1 MVNATANV
9 PSLESL
15 SLSKEGSSSADQL
28 SEDLALF
35 LENPSLRAALA
46 DGSLDL
52 ASYSSTVEKEL
63 HELEGECIN
72 QYRSKATEITSLKND
87 LQECQTVLASLNEM
101 LLGFQADLGGLS
113 GEIRQLQEK
122 SRALDVQL
130 RNRKK
135 AEAGIRDFLKHVVVA
150 PNLAHAITTGS
161 VNPVFLDAVQELN
174 QIYKDCKST
183 EEKEWTCGLRPADTV
198 AGKEMQT
205 KVEALR
211 MLGKSTRK
219 EYFHRLNI
227 LGLTV
232 NMHCSISFTAV
243 TRTREYFLN
252 QMALLRRPQTNV
264 RMIQVHGLLR
274 YAALQDFLEDASP
287 PIASEMLNVYVESM
301 SKTLA
306 QLFRTYQ
313 AQLLQLDSTKHAATR
328 QDVIAIEDS
337 LLRDTLTTRAKKRV
351 DVFCLGDRAIECLD
365 EDDHQQPIMAHVA
378 LAEKRQYPYERLF
391 RSLLGHLV
399 DAVTNEHV
407 FGRQFFKRDCFNPLF
422 GGTLSLLLEQLE
434 NYLFGCYDAL
444 CLLLM
449 IKVTHFYRRLARSR
463 TIHSLDPFFNQ
474 VTFLL
479 WPRLKTVM
487 ELHHR
492 SIKHAT
498 AAKLG
503 GVDIQQHY
511 ISRRFA
517 EFCCSILLIFH
528 KPAAVQPTALESTP
542 VTHRRR
548 SSQHPKSETPTT
560 PVTPETPAATYNEN
574 LDKSSTVVDDGGQ
587 GKSAGEKLLEDLS
600 EMIDDFVSLLERLS
614 EKHKAQKKRA
624 VFLINNL
631 DHVVCIFQERRV
643 SGKELNRFIE
653 LLMKQRE
660 VFVEEELMTGFSKM
674 IAFVQQTEAYLA
686 SVEKGA
692 PVKVN
697 AQVVE
702 SLVIDFASN
711 WKTNIDLINR
721 NVLSYFSNFKNGM
734 EILKQVLTQL
744 LLYYT
749 RFQDIIRRV
758 WKNKPPA
765 FCKDLIGTSVILA
778 EIKKYALAI

>member
-1 MVNATANV
+1 
-9 PSLESL
+9 
-15 SLSKEGSSSADQL
+15 
-28 SEDLALF
+28 
-35 LENPSLRAALA
+35 
-46 DGSLDL
+46 
-52 ASYSSTVEKEL
+52 
-63 HELEGECIN
+63 
-72 QYRSKATEITSLKND
+72 
-87 LQECQTVLASLNEM
+87 
-101 LLGFQADLGGLS
+101 
-113 GEIRQLQEK
+113 
-122 SRALDVQL
+122 
-130 RNRKK
+130 
-135 AEAGIRDFLKHVVVA
+135 
-150 PNLAHAITTGS
+150 
-161 VNPVFLDAVQELN
+161 
-174 QIYKDCKST
+174 
-183 EEKEWTCGLRPADTV
+183 
-198 AGKEMQT
+198 
-205 KVEALR
+205 
-211 MLGKSTRK
+211 
-219 EYFHRLNI
+219 
-227 LGLTV
+227 
-232 NMHCSISFTAV
+232 
-243 TRTREYFLN
+243 
-252 QMALLRRPQTNV
+252 MALLRRPQTNV

-274 YAALQDFLEDASP
+274 YAALQDFLEDASK
-287 PIASEMLNVYVESM
+287 PIASEMLNVYLESM
-301 SKTLA
+301 NKTLV

-313 AQLLQLDSTKHAATR
+313 AQLLQLDSTKQSATR

-351 DVFCLGDRAIECLD
+351 DVFCLGNRLLECLD
-365 EDDHQQPIMAHVA
+365 EDDHQTPIMAHVA
-378 LAEKRQYPYERLF
+378 LAENRRYPYERLF

-407 FGRQFFKRDCFNPLF
+407 FCRQFFKRDCFTSLF
-422 GGTLSLLLEQLE
+422 NGTLSLLLEQLE

-492 SIKHAT
+492 SLKHAT

-511 ISRRFA
+511 VSRRFA
-517 EFCCSILLIFH
+517 EFSCSILLIFH
-528 KPAAVQPTALESTP
+528 KPAPIKPKAPESTP
-542 VTHRRR
+542 VAGRRR
-548 SSQHPKSETPTT
+548 SSQSTPSVKSEGTAPT
-560 PVTPETPAATYNEN
+560 ETPAASDRRSSLLEHFDRSSNEE
-574 LDKSSTVVDDGGQ
+574 GGQ
-587 GKSAGEKLLEDLS
+587 HKSAGEKLLEDLT
-600 EMIDDFVSLLERLS
+600 EMIEEFVSLLHRLS
-614 EKHKAQKKRA
+614 EKHKGQKKKS

-643 SGKELNRFIE
+643 SGKELNRFME

-660 VFVEEELMTGFSKM
+660 IFVEEELLTGFSKM

-686 SVEKGA
+686 SVQKGD
-692 PVKVN
+692 KIDVN
-697 AQVVE
+697 IHVVE

-711 WKTNIDLINR
+711 WKSNIDLINR

>member
-1 MVNATANV
+1 M
-9 PSLESL
+9 
-15 SLSKEGSSSADQL
+15 
-28 SEDLALF
+28 
-35 LENPSLRAALA
+35 
-46 DGSLDL
+46 
-52 ASYSSTVEKEL
+52 
-63 HELEGECIN
+63 
-72 QYRSKATEITSLKND
+72 
-87 LQECQTVLASLNEM
+87 
-101 LLGFQADLGGLS
+101 
-113 GEIRQLQEK
+113 
-122 SRALDVQL
+122 
-130 RNRKK
+130 
-135 AEAGIRDFLKHVVVA
+135 
-150 PNLAHAITTGS
+150 
-161 VNPVFLDAVQELN
+161 
-174 QIYKDCKST
+174 
-183 EEKEWTCGLRPADTV
+183 
-198 AGKEMQT
+198 
-205 KVEALR
+205 
-211 MLGKSTRK
+211 
-219 EYFHRLNI
+219 
-227 LGLTV
+227 
-232 NMHCSISFTAV
+232 

-252 QMALLRRPQTNV
+252 QMMLLRRPQTNV

-287 PIASEMLNVYVESM
+287 PIASEILNVYLESM
-301 SKTLA
+301 SKTLV

-328 QDVIAIEDS
+328 QDVIAIEDA
-337 LLRDTLTTRAKKRV
+337 LLRDHLTTRAKKRV
-351 DVFCLGDRAIECLD
+351 DVFCLGNRAVDCLD
-365 EDDHQQPIMAHVA
+365 EADHQHPITAHVA
-378 LAEKRQYPYERLF
+378 LAENRRYPYERLF

-407 FGRQFFKRDCFNPLF
+407 FCRQFFKRDCFTPLF
-422 GGTLSLLLEQLE
+422 GGTVSLLLEQLE

-492 SIKHAT
+492 SLKQAT

-503 GVDIQQHY
+503 GVELQMQQHY
-511 ISRRFA
+511 VSRRFA

-528 KPAAVQPTALESTP
+528 KPAPIKPKPKASETTP
-542 VTHRRR
+542 AAGRRR
-548 SSQHPKSETPTT
+548 SSRMSTSQASPAAPETPTEAPAPAAETPTT
-560 PVTPETPAATYNEN
+560 AEKNPILMDH
-574 LDKSSTVVDDGGQ
+574 LDRTSHTEGSQ
-587 GKSAGEKLLEDLS
+587 QKSAGEKLLEDLAQ
-600 EMIDDFVSLLERLS
+600 MIDDFVELLHRLS
-614 EKHKAQKKRA
+614 EKHKSQKKKSI
-624 VFLINNL
+624 FLINNL

-643 SGKELNRFIE
+643 SGKELNRFLE

-660 VFVEEELMTGFSKM
+660 IFVEEELLTGFSKM

-686 SVEKGA
+686 SVEKSG
-692 PVKVN
+692 PKDVN
-697 AQVVE
+697 VQVVE

-711 WKTNIDLINR
+711 WKSNIDQINR

>member
-1 MVNATANV
+1 
-9 PSLESL
+9 
-15 SLSKEGSSSADQL
+15 
-28 SEDLALF
+28 
-35 LENPSLRAALA
+35 
-46 DGSLDL
+46 
-52 ASYSSTVEKEL
+52 
-63 HELEGECIN
+63 
-72 QYRSKATEITSLKND
+72 
-87 LQECQTVLASLNEM
+87 
-101 LLGFQADLGGLS
+101 
-113 GEIRQLQEK
+113 
-122 SRALDVQL
+122 
-130 RNRKK
+130 
-135 AEAGIRDFLKHVVVA
+135 
-150 PNLAHAITTGS
+150 
-161 VNPVFLDAVQELN
+161 
-174 QIYKDCKST
+174 
-183 EEKEWTCGLRPADTV
+183 
-198 AGKEMQT
+198 
-205 KVEALR
+205 
-211 MLGKSTRK
+211 
-219 EYFHRLNI
+219 
-227 LGLTV
+227 
-232 NMHCSISFTAV
+232 
-243 TRTREYFLN
+243 
-252 QMALLRRPQTNV
+252 MALLRRPQTNV

-287 PIASEMLNVYVESM
+287 PIASEMLNVYLESM
-301 SKTLA
+301 NKTLV

-351 DVFCLGDRAIECLD
+351 DVFCLGNRAIECLD

-378 LAEKRQYPYERLF
+378 LAEKRRYPYERLF

-399 DAVTNEHV
+399 DAVTNEHI
-407 FGRQFFKRDCFNPLF
+407 FCRQFFKRDCFTPLF

-528 KPAAVQPTALESTP
+528 KPAPIKPAVLESTP
-542 VTHRRR
+542 VFHRRR
-548 SSQHPKSETPTT
+548 SSKLPKSETPTT
-560 PVTPETPAATYNEN
+560 PATPETPIPETPAATYNRSSLMEH
-574 LDKSSTVVDDGGQ
+574 LDRSSGAADEGGQ
-587 GKSAGEKLLEDLS
+587 NKSAGEKLLEDLS
-600 EMIDDFVSLLERLS
+600 EMIDEFVSLMERLS

-624 VFLINNL
+624 
-631 DHVVCIFQERRV
+631 
-643 SGKELNRFIE
+643 
-653 LLMKQRE
+653 
-660 VFVEEELMTGFSKM
+660 
-674 IAFVQQTEAYLA
+674 TEAYLA

-692 PVKVN
+692 PVNVN

>member
-1 MVNATANV
+1 
-9 PSLESL
+9 
-15 SLSKEGSSSADQL
+15 
-28 SEDLALF
+28 
-35 LENPSLRAALA
+35 
-46 DGSLDL
+46 
-52 ASYSSTVEKEL
+52 
-63 HELEGECIN
+63 
-72 QYRSKATEITSLKND
+72 
-87 LQECQTVLASLNEM
+87 M
-101 LLGFQADLGGLS
+101 LLC
-113 GEIRQLQEK
+113 
-122 SRALDVQL
+122 
-130 RNRKK
+130 
-135 AEAGIRDFLKHVVVA
+135 
-150 PNLAHAITTGS
+150 
-161 VNPVFLDAVQELN
+161 VFA
-174 QIYKDCKST
+174 
-183 EEKEWTCGLRPADTV
+183 
-198 AGKEMQT
+198 
-205 KVEALR
+205 
-211 MLGKSTRK
+211 
-219 EYFHRLNI
+219 
-227 LGLTV
+227 
-232 NMHCSISFTAV
+232 AV

-287 PIASEMLNVYVESM
+287 PIASEMLNVYLESM
-301 SKTLA
+301 NKTLV

-328 QDVIAIEDS
+328 QDVIAIEDA

-351 DVFCLGDRAIECLD
+351 DVFCLGTRAVECLD

-378 LAEKRQYPYERLF
+378 LAEKKRYPYERLF

-407 FGRQFFKRDCFNPLF
+407 FCRQFFKRDCFNPLF

-434 NYLFGCYDAL
+434 NYLFGCHDAL

-449 IKVTHFYRRLARSR
+449 IKVTHYYRRLARSR

-528 KPAAVQPTALESTP
+528 KPAPIQPKAAETP
-542 VTHRRR
+542 PVSHRRR
-548 SSQHPKSETPTT
+548 SSHLPKSETPAT
-560 PVTPETPAATYNEN
+560 PATPSTPTPETPAATYNKGSSTLMEP
-574 LDKSSTVVDDGGQ
+574 LDKSSVAIDEGGQ
-587 GKSAGEKLLEDLS
+587 SKSAGEKLLEDLS

-660 VFVEEELMTGFSKM
+660 VFVEEELLTGFSKM

>member
-1 MVNATANV
+1 
-9 PSLESL
+9 
-15 SLSKEGSSSADQL
+15 
-28 SEDLALF
+28 
-35 LENPSLRAALA
+35 
-46 DGSLDL
+46 
-52 ASYSSTVEKEL
+52 
-63 HELEGECIN
+63 
-72 QYRSKATEITSLKND
+72 
-87 LQECQTVLASLNEM
+87 
-101 LLGFQADLGGLS
+101 
-113 GEIRQLQEK
+113 
-122 SRALDVQL
+122 
-130 RNRKK
+130 
-135 AEAGIRDFLKHVVVA
+135 
-150 PNLAHAITTGS
+150 
-161 VNPVFLDAVQELN
+161 
-174 QIYKDCKST
+174 
-183 EEKEWTCGLRPADTV
+183 
-198 AGKEMQT
+198 
-205 KVEALR
+205 
-211 MLGKSTRK
+211 
-219 EYFHRLNI
+219 
-227 LGLTV
+227 
-232 NMHCSISFTAV
+232 
-243 TRTREYFLN
+243 
-252 QMALLRRPQTNV
+252 
-264 RMIQVHGLLR
+264 
-274 YAALQDFLEDASP
+274 
-287 PIASEMLNVYVESM
+287 
-301 SKTLA
+301 
-306 QLFRTYQ
+306 
-313 AQLLQLDSTKHAATR
+313 
-328 QDVIAIEDS
+328 
-337 LLRDTLTTRAKKRV
+337 
-351 DVFCLGDRAIECLD
+351 
-365 EDDHQQPIMAHVA
+365 
-378 LAEKRQYPYERLF
+378 
-391 RSLLGHLV
+391 
-399 DAVTNEHV
+399 
-407 FGRQFFKRDCFNPLF
+407 
-422 GGTLSLLLEQLE
+422 
-434 NYLFGCYDAL
+434 
-444 CLLLM
+444 
-449 IKVTHFYRRLARSR
+449 
-463 TIHSLDPFFNQ
+463 
-474 VTFLL
+474 
-479 WPRLKTVM
+479 M

-686 SVEKGA
+686 SVEEGA

>member
-1 MVNATANV
+1 
-9 PSLESL
+9 
-15 SLSKEGSSSADQL
+15 
-28 SEDLALF
+28 
-35 LENPSLRAALA
+35 
-46 DGSLDL
+46 
-52 ASYSSTVEKEL
+52 
-63 HELEGECIN
+63 
-72 QYRSKATEITSLKND
+72 
-87 LQECQTVLASLNEM
+87 
-101 LLGFQADLGGLS
+101 
-113 GEIRQLQEK
+113 
-122 SRALDVQL
+122 
-130 RNRKK
+130 
-135 AEAGIRDFLKHVVVA
+135 
-150 PNLAHAITTGS
+150 
-161 VNPVFLDAVQELN
+161 
-174 QIYKDCKST
+174 
-183 EEKEWTCGLRPADTV
+183 
-198 AGKEMQT
+198 
-205 KVEALR
+205 
-211 MLGKSTRK
+211 
-219 EYFHRLNI
+219 
-227 LGLTV
+227 
-232 NMHCSISFTAV
+232 
-243 TRTREYFLN
+243 
-252 QMALLRRPQTNV
+252 
-264 RMIQVHGLLR
+264 MIQVHGLLR
-274 YAALQDFLEDASP
+274 YAALQDFLQDASP
-287 PIASEMLNVYVESM
+287 PIASEMLNVYLESM
-301 SKTLA
+301 NKTLV

-313 AQLLQLDSTKHAATR
+313 AQLLQLDATKHAATR
-328 QDVIAIEDS
+328 SDVIAIEDS
-337 LLRDTLTTRAKKRV
+337 LLRDSLTTRAKKRV
-351 DVFCLGDRAIECLD
+351 DVFCLGTRAVECLD
-365 EDDHQQPIMAHVA
+365 EDDHQHPIMAHVA
-378 LAEKRQYPYERLF
+378 LAENRRYPYERLF
-391 RSLLGHLV
+391 RSLMGHLV

-407 FGRQFFKRDCFNPLF
+407 FCRQFFKRDCFNPLF
-422 GGTLSLLLEQLE
+422 GGTLGLLLEQLE

-492 SIKHAT
+492 SLKQAT

-511 ISRRFA
+511 VSRRFA

-528 KPAAVQPTALESTP
+528 KPAPIKPNPPASTPSAARRRVSQTTPTSAKSQSSTP
-542 VTHRRR
+542 VVEASAGDKR
-548 SSQHPKSETPTT
+548 SSLMENFDRASVTT
-560 PVTPETPAATYNEN
+560 EDA
-574 LDKSSTVVDDGGQ
+574 GQ
-587 GKSAGEKLLEDLS
+587 QKSAGEKLLEDLA
-600 EMIDDFVSLLERLS
+600 EMIDDFVSLLHRLS
-614 EKHKAQKKRA
+614 EKHKSAKKKS

-660 VFVEEELMTGFSKM
+660 IFVEEELLTGFSKM

-692 PVKVN
+692 PVDVN
-697 AQVVE
+697 IQVVE

-711 WKTNIDLINR
+711 WKSNIDLINR

>member
-1 MVNATANV
+1 
-9 PSLESL
+9 
-15 SLSKEGSSSADQL
+15 
-28 SEDLALF
+28 
-35 LENPSLRAALA
+35 
-46 DGSLDL
+46 
-52 ASYSSTVEKEL
+52 
-63 HELEGECIN
+63 
-72 QYRSKATEITSLKND
+72 
-87 LQECQTVLASLNEM
+87 
-101 LLGFQADLGGLS
+101 
-113 GEIRQLQEK
+113 
-122 SRALDVQL
+122 
-130 RNRKK
+130 
-135 AEAGIRDFLKHVVVA
+135 
-150 PNLAHAITTGS
+150 
-161 VNPVFLDAVQELN
+161 
-174 QIYKDCKST
+174 
-183 EEKEWTCGLRPADTV
+183 
-198 AGKEMQT
+198 
-205 KVEALR
+205 
-211 MLGKSTRK
+211 
-219 EYFHRLNI
+219 
-227 LGLTV
+227 
-232 NMHCSISFTAV
+232 
-243 TRTREYFLN
+243 
-252 QMALLRRPQTNV
+252 MALLRRPQTNV

-287 PIASEMLNVYVESM
+287 PIASEMLNVYLESM
-301 SKTLA
+301 NKTFI

-351 DVFCLGDRAIECLD
+351 DVFCLGNRALECLD
-365 EDDHQQPIMAHVA
+365 EDDHQHPIMAHVA
-378 LAEKRQYPYERLF
+378 LAENRRYPYERLF

-407 FGRQFFKRDCFNPLF
+407 FCRQFFKRDCFNLLF
-422 GGTLSLLLEQLE
+422 SGTLSLLLEQLE

-474 VTFLL
+474 ITFLL

-492 SIKHAT
+492 SLKYAT

-511 ISRRFA
+511 VSRRFA

-528 KPAAVQPTALESTP
+528 KPAPVKPKASESTP
-542 VTHRRR
+542 VASRRR
-548 SSQHPKSETPTT
+548 SSQTTPTHKTELATSVETPLADRRSSLL
-560 PVTPETPAATYNEN
+560 EH
-574 LDKSSTVVDDGGQ
+574 LDRSSVGTDEGVQ
-587 GKSAGEKLLEDLS
+587 HKSAGEKLLEDLT
-600 EMIDDFVSLLERLS
+600 EMIEEFVSLLHRLS
-614 EKHKAQKKRA
+614 EKHKSQKKKS

-660 VFVEEELMTGFSKM
+660 IFVEEELLTGFSKM
-674 IAFVQQTEAYLA
+674 IAFVQQTETYLA
-686 SVEKGA
+686 SVQKGA
-692 PVKVN
+692 PVDVN
-697 AQVVE
+697 IQVVE

-711 WKTNIDLINR
+711 WKSNIDLINR

-765 FCKDLIGTSVILA
+765 FCKDLIGASVILA